1 MATIKFILRLAY
13 KAYIEWL
20 HDRGGRLGAA
30 LAYYALFSIAPLLVI
45 MINIAGSVFGESA
58 AKGQIVRAI
67 SDQIGPEAAHGV
79 ERLLTGIYLSG
90 PSLFTTLLS
99 VTILIYGAT
108 NLFSKLRDALNTL
121 WNVRPKPNSRFFD
134 GILAIAW
141 DRLISAVMVVSSSIL
156 LLATLAISAGL
167 TALNG
172 WLKTLITPNT
182 SFLLEGG
189 NLLTGFGLTTLLFA
203 LTFKLLPDVQ
213 ISWRVVWVGALV
225 TSILFNI
232 GAFLLGL
239 YFGYDGAQSALGAA
253 GSLVVIMVWIS
264 YSAQIVFYGAKFA
277 LVYASA
283 IGKPI
288 LPASYAIGMKLSQ
301 SSINPSDGMEE
312 NPEENPQEEAE
323 ESFS

>member
-1 MATIKFILRLAY
+1 MATFKFILRLIYEAY
-13 KAYIEWL
+13 VEWS
-20 HDRGGRLGAA
+20 HDRAARLGAA

-45 MINIAGSVFGESA
+45 MISIAGSVFGESA
-58 AKGQIVRAI
+58 AEGQIVRTI

-79 ERLLTGIYLSG
+79 ERLLAGIYVSG
-90 PSLFTTLLS
+90 SSLFTTLIS
-99 VTILIYGAT
+99 AVILVYGAT

-121 WNVRPKPNSRFFD
+121 WNVRPKPNSHFIR

-141 DRLISAVMVVSSSIL
+141 DRLLSTVMVISSSIIL
-156 LLATLAISAGL
+156 LMTLAISAGL

-225 TSILFNI
+225 TSLLFNI

-239 YFGYDGAQSALGAA
+239 YFGFEGAQSALGAA
-253 GSLVVIMVWIS
+253 GSLVIVMVWIS

-288 LPASYAIGMKLSQ
+288 LPASYAISMKLSQ
-301 SSINPSDGMEE
+301 GNTGSSDSTGK
-312 NPEENPQEEAE
+312 
-323 ESFS
+323 